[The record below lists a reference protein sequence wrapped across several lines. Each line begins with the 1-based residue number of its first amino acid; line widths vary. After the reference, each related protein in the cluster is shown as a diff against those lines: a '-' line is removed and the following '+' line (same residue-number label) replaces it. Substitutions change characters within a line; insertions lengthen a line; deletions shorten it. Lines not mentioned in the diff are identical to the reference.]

1 MIFDVKD
8 KYSFTIDYKGTHLK
22 CVKPNTT
29 VFFEQTKIQF
39 NHLIPDSVFTISPLN
54 SDKKFTLQ
62 QENIFGSTFPQ
73 TYYLKWNDFLNKVSS
88 SSKLNSKFET
98 SLATTKIISD
108 IFEKGGKR

>member
-1 MIFDVKD
+1 MHDYMRNMI
-8 KYSFTIDYKGTHLK
+8 I
-22 CVKPNTT
+22 
-29 VFFEQTKIQF
+29 KIY
-39 NHLIPDSVFTISPLN
+39 PE
-54 SDKKFTLQ
+54 KK